1 MATTR
6 SRTRPDRC
14 PGALRPWIADD
25 GALVRLR
32 LVGGHL
38 PRPALEQLLRIAEEH
53 GDGRVH
59 LTTRANVQLRALPHE
74 DGALPRELFER
85 ISATGLLPSLT
96 LELVRNIV
104 VSPLTGRVTAR
115 HGGRA
120 DLRPVAAALD
130 AGLCAEPLLDNLSA
144 RFLFVLDDG
153 RGDVLDRDCDLGMV
167 ALDERTAQLRVGPH
181 WGPVVDLADAPAALL
196 DLARAFVHVRG
207 DGPDAPW
214 HLAELELPLVA
225 PHRSDP
231 RLPLASPEP
240 APGPHLQDDGRRAL
254 HVPCPDASIGRDLDL
269 PGDGPLIVTPWRSV
283 VVPDLPAQ
291 RPTERPPR
299 RYPYVDQGA
308 AIYADSFATIRAESS
323 FDHLPPD
330 AEKVAVR
337 MVHGTGQVD
346 LARDLVVHRD
356 LVRAARTAL
365 EGGAPILTDAHMV
378 ASGVTR
384 ARLPRD
390 NDVVCLLRDPR
401 VPHLART
408 WGTTRSAAALGL
420 WGDRLDGAVV
430 AIGNAPTALFH
441 LLEMLLDGA
450 PPPAAIIGCPVGFIG
465 AAESKGALASFA
477 DDHGI
482 DVPFL
487 TVRGRRGGSA
497 MTASALNALAQE
509 RE

>member
-38 PRPALEQLLRIAEEH
+38 PRPALEELLRIAEEY
-53 GDGRVH
+53 GDARVH
-59 LTTRANVQLRALPHE
+59 LTSRANVQLRGLPHE
-74 DGALPRELFER
+74 DGALPTDLLER
-85 ISATGLLPSLT
+85 LVATGLLPSLT
-96 LELVRNIV
+96 HELVRNIV
-104 VSPLTGRVTAR
+104 VSPLTGSVT
-115 HGGRA
+115 GGST

-130 AGLCAEPLLDNLSA
+130 AGLCAEPLLGNLSA

-153 RGDVLDRDCDLGMV
+153 RGDVLDRECDLGLV
-167 ALDERTAQLRVGPH
+167 ALDECTAQLRVGPS
-181 WGPVVDLADAPAALL
+181 WGPVVDLDEAPAALL
-196 DLARAFVHVRG
+196 DLARAFVRVRG

-225 PHRSDP
+225 PHDPDP
-231 RLPLASPEP
+231 RLPVASTAP
-240 APGPHLQDDGRRAL
+240 APGPHLQDDGRQTL
-254 HVPCPDASIGRDLDL
+254 HVLCPDASIGRHLHL
-269 PGDGPLIVTPWRSV
+269 PGDGPVVVTPWRSV
-283 VVPDLPAQ
+283 VVPDLPPERQ
-291 RPTERPPR
+291 TERPSR
-299 RYPYVDQGA
+299 HYAYVDRGA
-308 AIYADSFATIRAESS
+308 AIYADSFATIRAEGS
-323 FDHLPPD
+323 FDHLPAD

-337 MVHGTGQVD
+337 MVHGTGLVD
-346 LARDLVVHRD
+346 LARDLVIHRD
-356 LVRAARTAL
+356 LVRAARDAL
-365 EGGAPILTDAHMV
+365 ERGAPILTDAHMV

-390 NDVVCLLRDPR
+390 NDVVCLLRDPA
-401 VPHLART
+401 VPALAAA
-408 WGTTRSAAALGL
+408 WETTRSAAALGL
-420 WGDRLDGAVV
+420 WGDRLGGAVV

-465 AAESKGALASFA
+465 AAESKDALASFA
-477 DDHGI
+477 DEHGI